1 MLDAENVRQVWR
13 IRQCLL
19 AEVVALDGLASI
31 LLRTEAS
38 ESGRDGLTKSVWKFR
53 ATSPKLDLQAQLFVQ
68 DQDTTEAIVCAR
80 DLEETVSC

>member
-38 ESGRDGLTKSVWKFR
+38 ESGRDGLTKSVWNFELFTKTTR
-53 ATSPKLDLQAQLFVQ
+53 LASTLFVQ
-68 DQDTTEAIVCAR
+68 DQDTTDDGSVC
-80 DLEETVSC
+80 